1 MKMVVSVDQEK
12 AKGAVRGSEEVVE
25 GLPHNIGRKHGG
37 PPSIYTYVPTRAIW
51 DAKFVSK
58 KHGGKKGATGL
69 TEKQLHILLAVCAYA
84 NNQGFAWPALKTIA
98 ETVNTSYQQVQ
109 QAMKRAAE
117 LGYVEKVSA
126 HKSHPKWKHIY
137 STVYRIIYDH
147 RLDTD
152 DLIDAMNTE
161 DPPPVDEQSIPMQSE
176 AAEESEIAGGINH
189 GDERGEEQL
198 VEVSGVAQWYVA
210 EVGRITG
217 ELRLV
222 NPNAID
228 AAARAIEAIGVDRV
242 KADAHDALIIC
253 RGIRKPAPL
262 NLLFLA
268 ER

>member
-37 PPSIYTYVPTRAIW
+37 PPSIYTYVPTRVIW
-51 DAKFVSK
+51 EARYRKKKDAS
-58 KHGGKKGATGL
+58 GL
-69 TEKQLHILLAVCAYA
+69 TEGELKAFIVMCGYA
-84 NNQGFAWPALKTIA
+84 NNQGFAWPSLKTIGEVINADAATVSRAMSKA
-98 ETVNTSYQQVQ
+98 E
-109 QAMKRAAE
+109 K
-117 LGYVEKVSA
+117 LGYLEKVSSN
-126 HKSHPKWKHIY
+126 KSHPKWKHVF
-137 STVYRIIYDH
+137 STVYRVIYDH

-152 DLIDAMNTE
+152 ELIDAMNSE
-161 DPPPVDEQSIPMQSE
+161 EPAPIDEQDIPVQIEAEDAGQS
-176 AAEESEIAGGINH
+176 NH
-189 GDERGEEQL
+189 GDGRGEEQL

-242 KADAHDALIIC
+242 KADAHGALIIC
-253 RGIRKPAPL
+253 RDIRKPAPL

>member
-37 PPSIYTYVPTRAIW
+37 PPSIYTYVPTRVIW
-51 DAKFVSK
+51 EARYRKKKDAS
-58 KHGGKKGATGL
+58 GL
-69 TEKQLHILLAVCAYA
+69 TEGELKAFIVMCGYA
-84 NNQGFAWPALKTIA
+84 NNQGFAWPSLKTIGEVINADAATVSRAMSKA
-98 ETVNTSYQQVQ
+98 E
-109 QAMKRAAE
+109 K
-117 LGYVEKVSA
+117 LGYLEKVSSN
-126 HKSHPKWKHIY
+126 KSHPKWKHVF
-137 STVYRIIYDH
+137 STVYRVIYDH

-152 DLIDAMNTE
+152 ELIDAMNSE
-161 DPPPVDEQSIPMQSE
+161 EPAPIDEQDIPVQIEAEDAGQS
-176 AAEESEIAGGINH
+176 NH
-189 GDERGEEQL
+189 GDERGEVEL
-198 VEVSGVAQWYVA
+198 VAVSGVARWYAA
-210 EVGRITG
+210 EVSRITG

-268 ER
+268 EW